1 MSEPMACEL
10 YYDYIRYNYFSEKSI
25 LIYIK
30 LSLLIPTFI
39 NFNIISSDIVYFTH
53 SVYLKLMILQQI

>member
-10 YYDYIRYNYFSEKSI
+10 YYDYIRYNYFTEKSI

-53 SVYLKLMILQQI
+53 RVYLKLTILQQI

>member
-30 LSLLIPTFI
+30 LSLIPAFI